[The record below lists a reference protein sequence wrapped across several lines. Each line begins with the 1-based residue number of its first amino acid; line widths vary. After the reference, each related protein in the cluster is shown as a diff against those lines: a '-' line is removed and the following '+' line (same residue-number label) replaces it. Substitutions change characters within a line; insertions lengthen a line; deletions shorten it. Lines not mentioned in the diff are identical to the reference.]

1 MKEEKIKEI
10 LLQQDEEFRKIYQE
24 HQECE
29 QELAKIQS
37 KSFLTEEEKLLE
49 KQLKKKKLILKDE
62 MYRKISRFERQTGS
76 HE

>member
-10 LLQQDEEFRKIYQE
+10 LLQKDEEFKNIYRE

-29 QELAKIQS
+29 RALAKIQS
-37 KSFLTEEEKLLE
+37 KSYLTEGEKLLE
-49 KQLKKKKLILKDE
+49 KQLKKKKLRLKDE